1 MPDGRRKVRL
11 GEVVSDKMDKT
22 VLVAVR
28 WQQRHRLYKKSIRRI
43 TRFFAHDR
51 DNECRIGDMV
61 RIEETRPLSRM
72 KKWRVVEI
80 VQRREVAEVKPAE
93 LDEGLLTEEREQAAA
108 QAIAAGPVDTAEEDA
123 APESEPEDAAAAMDD
138 EEYVDEMEEDAD
150 DGESDSDSEDDGS
163 EIQDLVED
171 EEGLEEE
178 DLEDDQPEDEQPE
191 DEEPEE
197 GPQALHEEE
206 SVEEEPEQQE
216 EPEASLE
223 EDAPEEDGADAGPAE
238 DGAAPVDGEG
248 DAVEEEERK

>member
-108 QAIAAGPVDTAEEDA
+108 QAIAAGLVDTAEDA
-123 APESEPEDAAAAMDD
+123 PEPEDAPAAMDD
-138 EEYVDEMEEDAD
+138 EEYVDELEEQADASEPDDDSEED
-150 DGESDSDSEDDGS
+150 ED
-163 EIQDLVED
+163 EIQDLMDD
-171 EEGLEEE
+171 EEGLDEE
-178 DLEDDQPEDEQPE
+178 DPDDEQPE

-197 GPQALHEEE
+197 EPEEGPQALQEEE
-206 SVEEEPEQQE
+206 SVEEEAGQQE

-223 EDAPEEDGADAGPAE
+223 EDAPEEEEADAGEVE

>member
-108 QAIAAGPVDTAEEDA
+108 QAIAAGLVDTAEDA
-123 APESEPEDAAAAMDD
+123 PEPEDAPAAMDD
-138 EEYVDEMEEDAD
+138 EEYVDELEEQADASEPDDDSEED
-150 DGESDSDSEDDGS
+150 ED
-163 EIQDLVED
+163 EIQDLMDD
-171 EEGLEEE
+171 EEGLDEE
-178 DLEDDQPEDEQPE
+178 DPDDEQPE
-191 DEEPEE
+191 DEESEE
-197 GPQALHEEE
+197 GPQALQEEE
-206 SVEEEPEQQE
+206 SVEEEAGQQE

-223 EDAPEEDGADAGPAE
+223 EDAPEEDEADAGAAE

>member
-108 QAIAAGPVDTAEEDA
+108 QAIAAGPVDTAEEA
-123 APESEPEDAAAAMDD
+123 AEPEPEDAPAVMDD
-138 EEYVDEMEEDAD
+138 EEYVDELEEEAD
-150 DGESDSDSEDDGS
+150 GGEPDDDSEDDGD
-163 EIQDLVED
+163 ETQDLVED
-171 EEGLEEE
+171 EEGPEEE
-178 DLEDDQPEDEQPE
+178 DPE
-191 DEEPEE
+191 DEEIEAQEPEDDE
-197 GPQALHEEE
+197 PQALHEEK

-216 EPEASLE
+216 EPQASLE
-223 EDAPEEDGADAGPAE
+223 EDASEDEEADAGE
-238 DGAAPVDGEG
+238 GEEGAVPVDGEG

>member
-61 RIEETRPLSRM
+61 RIEETRPLSKM

-93 LDEGLLTEEREQAAA
+93 LDEGLLTEEREMAAA
-108 QAIAAGPVDTAEEDA
+108 VALGDEPVDT
-123 APESEPEDAAAAMDD
+123 PEDGPDAVLVDIDD
-138 EEYVDEMEEDAD
+138 EELVDEMEEEGAD
-150 DGESDSDSEDDGS
+150 DGGPDDEDSEEDGN
-163 EIQDLVED
+163 EIRDVVEE
-171 EEGLEEE
+171 EEGPEIEDPEEE
-178 DLEDDQPEDEQPE
+178 E
-191 DEEPEE
+191 
-197 GPQALHEEE
+197 PQALHEEP
-206 SVEEEPEQQE
+206 VAEEPEQQD
-216 EPEASLE
+216 EAE
-223 EDAPEEDGADAGPAE
+223 TAPEEDAAEEEGPDAGGVE
-238 DGAAPVDGEG
+238 DGPGAGDGGG

>member
-11 GEVVSDKMDKT
+11 GEVVSNKMDKT

-51 DNECRIGDMV
+51 DNECRIGDVV

-93 LDEGLLTEEREQAAA
+93 LDEGLLTEEREQAA
-108 QAIAAGPVDTAEEDA
+108 QAMAAGLVDTAEDA
-123 APESEPEDAAAAMDD
+123 PEPEDAPAAMDD
-138 EEYVDEMEEDAD
+138 GEYVDELEEDAD
-150 DGESDSDSEDDGS
+150 DGEPDDDSEDDED
-163 EIQDLVED
+163 EIQDLMED
-171 EEGLEEE
+171 EEGPEEE
-178 DLEDDQPEDEQPE
+178 DLDDDQPEDEQSE

-206 SVEEEPEQQE
+206 SVEVEEEPEQQE

-223 EDAPEEDGADAGPAE
+223 EDAPEEEEADAGEVE
-238 DGAAPVDGEG
+238 DGAAPVGGEG

>member
-1 MPDGRRKVRL
+1 MPDGRRKVRQ
-11 GEVVSDKMDKT
+11 GEVVSNKMDKT

-51 DNECRIGDMV
+51 DNECRIGDVV

-108 QAIAAGPVDTAEEDA
+108 QAIAAGLVDTAEDA
-123 APESEPEDAAAAMDD
+123 PEPEDAPAAMDD
-138 EEYVDEMEEDAD
+138 EEYVDDLEEQADASEPDDDSEED
-150 DGESDSDSEDDGS
+150 ED
-163 EIQDLVED
+163 EIQDLMED
-171 EEGLEEE
+171 EEGPEEE
-178 DLEDDQPEDEQPE
+178 DLDDDQPEEEESE

-206 SVEEEPEQQE
+206 SVEVEEELGQQK
-216 EPEASLE
+216 EPEASLQ
-223 EDAPEEDGADAGPAE
+223 EDAPEEEEADAGEVE

>member
-1 MPDGRRKVRL
+1 MPDGRRKVRQ

-93 LDEGLLTEEREQAAA
+93 LDEGLLTEEREHAAA
-108 QAIAAGPVDTAEEDA
+108 QAIAAGPVDTAEE
-123 APESEPEDAAAAMDD
+123 APEPEPEDAPAAMDD
-138 EEYVDEMEEDAD
+138 EESVDELEEEAD
-150 DGESDSDSEDDGS
+150 DGEPDDDSEDDGD
-163 EIQDLVED
+163 ETQDLVED
-171 EEGLEEE
+171 EEGPEEE
-178 DLEDDQPEDEQPE
+178 DPE
-191 DEEPEE
+191 DEEIEAQEPEDDE
-197 GPQALHEEE
+197 PQALHEEE

-216 EPEASLE
+216 EPQASLE
-223 EDAPEEDGADAGPAE
+223 EDASEDEKADAGE
-238 DGAAPVDGEG
+238 GEEGAVPVDGEG

>member
-72 KKWRVVEI
+72 KKWRVVEV

-108 QAIAAGPVDTAEEDA
+108 QAIAAGPVDTAEDA
-123 APESEPEDAAAAMDD
+123 PEPEDAPAAMDD
-138 EEYVDEMEEDAD
+138 EEYVDELEEEAD
-150 DGESDSDSEDDGS
+150 DGEPDNDFEDDGD

-171 EEGLEEE
+171 EEDFEEE
-178 DLEDDQPEDEQPE
+178 GPE
-191 DEEPEE
+191 DEETEAQEPEDDE
-197 GPQALHEEE
+197 PQALHEEE
-206 SVEEEPEQQE
+206 SIEEEPEQQD

-223 EDAPEEDGADAGPAE
+223 EVPEEEGADAGGVE
-238 DGAAPVDGEG
+238 EGAAPVDGEG